1 MQDGWTGPNELP
13 PPPRAPR
20 GTQTNMQ
27 PPPPPPLRRPAA
39 PAMIA
44 STGPARNDATWV
56 VTPLALLHANHCSS
70 SRIAV
75 PAPEPAPRRAL
86 RLRQN
91 RRAVIALAAATVIG
105 LALIGATG
113 HRAPHVSATPSAT
126 TAVAPAPALAAPVAP
141 APAHAHPVAH
151 VTHHRIVHR
160 GHKLA
165 AHAHTRAPATPA
177 RHGPHRRSR

>member
-1 MQDGWTGPNELP
+1 MSEVDRGWTGPNELA

-20 GTQTNMQ
+20 GTQTNML
-27 PPPPPPLRRPAA
+27 PPPSEPA
-39 PAMIA
+39 PIA
-44 STGPARNDATWV
+44 STRPARNDATWV
-56 VTPLALLHANHCSS
+56 VTPRALLHANACSS

-105 LALIGATG
+105 IALIGVTG
-113 HRAPHVSATPSAT
+113 HRAPHVAATPATT

-151 VTHHRIVHR
+151 ATHHRIVHR

-165 AHAHTRAPATPA
+165 AHAPARTPATPA
-177 RHGPHRRSR
+177 RHAPHRRPR